1 MVVGTVAKG
10 CQVVVI
16 GAGPGGYLA
25 AIRLAQ
31 LGKDV
36 ILVERNAALGGICL
50 NEGCIPSKALL
61 HASDFYREAQHAKVF
76 GIDIPQVGLN
86 MPRLIEWKDGVVK
99 RLTDG
104 IRFLM
109 DKNKVEVV
117 RGTAR
122 FLTDRRIEVT
132 GEGTMGVIDFEAAVI
147 ATGSSIRRL
156 PTVPYDGKTVIG
168 SSEALQLKEVPK
180 RMIVLGGGYIGLEM
194 ASVYAKLG
202 SAVEIIDP
210 LPALVP
216 LMEREVGEALMLRL
230 KTLGVKFHL
239 NAAAIGFKAGSPAV
253 VTVQDQ
259 ATKAATDL
267 EAEIVLVSVG
277 RVPNSAG
284 LGLETIGVKVDD
296 KGFIAANNQMET
308 SVPGIYAIGDVIGNP
323 MLAHK
328 AYREAK
334 VAAEVIAGKPE
345 AFDNLVIPAAIYTD
359 PEVAWAGVT
368 EKEAN
373 DRGIAVI
380 TGTFPFRVSGRA
392 LTLNAPDGFVKTIAD
407 AKTQELLGVVMVGHG
422 VSELIAEAALA
433 IEARLYLDD
442 LKRVIHPHPTMSEA
456 ILESV
461 DAALGEAVHMVPI
474 RRG

>member
-1 MVVGTVAKG
+1 VVVGSVSKG
-10 CQVVVI
+10 CQVAVV

-36 ILVERNAALGGICL
+36 ILVERNAALGGVCL

-61 HASDFYREAQHAKVF
+61 HASDFYQEAQHAGVF
-76 GIDIPQVGLN
+76 GITIPEVGLD
-86 MPRLIEWKDGVVK
+86 MGRLIAWKDGVVK

-122 FLTDRRIEVT
+122 FASDRRLEVEA
-132 GEGTMGVIDFEAAVI
+132 EGTMSVIDFESAVI
-147 ATGSSIRRL
+147 ATGSSIRAL
-156 PTVPYDGKTVIG
+156 PAIPYDGITVIG

-180 RMIVLGGGYIGLEM
+180 RMVIIGGGYIGLEM

-202 SAVEIIDP
+202 SAVELIDP

-216 LMEREVGEALMLRL
+216 LMEKEVGEALTLRL
-230 KTLGVKFHL
+230 KALGVKFHL
-239 NAAAIGFKAGSPAV
+239 NAAATAFRAGSPAV
-253 VTVQDQ
+253 VTVQDRT
-259 ATKAATDL
+259 TKETADL
-267 EAEIVLVSVG
+267 EAEVVLVSVG
-277 RVPNSAG
+277 RIPNSAG
-284 LGLETIGVKVDD
+284 LGLEAIGVKMDD
-296 KGFIAANNQMET
+296 RGFIAANNRMET

-359 PEVAWAGVT
+359 PEVAWAGIT

-373 DRGIAVI
+373 DRGIKVI

-461 DAALGEAVHMVPI
+461 DAALGEAVHMVPVK
-474 RRG
+474 R

>member
-1 MVVGTVAKG
+1 MVVGSVVKG
-10 CQVVVI
+10 CQVAVI

-36 ILVERNAALGGICL
+36 ILVERNASLGGICL

-61 HASDFYREAQHAKVF
+61 HASDFYLEAKHAGVF
-76 GIDIPQVGLN
+76 GITIPEVGLD
-86 MPRLIEWKDGVVK
+86 MGRLIAWKDSVVK

-109 DKNKVEVV
+109 EKNKVEVV

-122 FLTDRRIEVT
+122 FVSDRQLEVEA
-132 GEGTMGVIDFEAAVI
+132 EGTLSVIDFEQAVI
-147 ATGSSIRRL
+147 ATGSSIRQL
-156 PTVPYDGKTVIG
+156 PTVPYDGKSVIG

-180 RMIVLGGGYIGLEM
+180 RMVVLGGGYIGLEM

-216 LMEREVGEALMLRL
+216 LMEKEVGEALMLRL
-230 KTLGVKFHL
+230 KALGVKFHL
-239 NAAAIGFKAGSPAV
+239 NAAATAFKAGNPAV
-253 VTVQDQ
+253 VTIQDQ
-259 ATKAATDL
+259 ETKATTNL
-267 EAEIVLVSVG
+267 EADVVLVSVG
-277 RVPNSAG
+277 RVPNSSG
-284 LGLETIGVKVDD
+284 LGLEAIGVKTDERS
-296 KGFIAANNQMET
+296 FIQANNRMET

-368 EKEAN
+368 EKEAL
-373 DRGIAVI
+373 DKGMEVI

-392 LTLNAPDGFVKTIAD
+392 LTLNAPEGFVKTIAD

-461 DAALGEAVHMVPI
+461 DAALGEAVHMVPSK
-474 RRG
+474 R

>member
-1 MVVGTVAKG
+1 MVVGSVSKG
-10 CQVVVI
+10 CQVAVV

-36 ILVERNAALGGICL
+36 ILVERNAALGGVCL

-61 HASDFYREAQHAKVF
+61 HASDFYQEAQHAGVF
-76 GIDIPQVGLN
+76 GITIPEVGLD
-86 MPRLIEWKDGVVK
+86 MGRLIAWKDGVVK

-122 FLTDRRIEVT
+122 FASDRRLEVEA
-132 GEGTMGVIDFEAAVI
+132 EGTMSVIDFESAVI
-147 ATGSSIRRL
+147 ATGSSIRAL
-156 PTVPYDGKTVIG
+156 PAIPYDGITVIG

-180 RMIVLGGGYIGLEM
+180 RMVIIGGGYIGLEM

-202 SAVEIIDP
+202 SAVELIDP

-216 LMEREVGEALMLRL
+216 LMEKEVGEALTLRL
-230 KTLGVKFHL
+230 KALGVKFHL
-239 NAAAIGFKAGSPAV
+239 NAAATAFRAGSPAV
-253 VTVQDQ
+253 VTVQDRT
-259 ATKAATDL
+259 TKETADL
-267 EAEIVLVSVG
+267 EAEVVLVSVG
-277 RVPNSAG
+277 RIPNSAG
-284 LGLETIGVKVDD
+284 LGLEAIGVKMDD
-296 KGFIAANNQMET
+296 RGFIAANNRMET

-359 PEVAWAGVT
+359 PEVAWAGIT

-373 DRGIAVI
+373 DRGIKVI

-461 DAALGEAVHMVPI
+461 DAALGEAVHMVPVK
-474 RRG
+474 R

>member
-1 MVVGTVAKG
+1 MVVGSVVKG
-10 CQVVVI
+10 CQVAVI

-36 ILVERNAALGGICL
+36 ILIERNASLGGVCL

-61 HASDFYREAQHAKVF
+61 HASDFYLEAQHAGVF
-76 GIDIPQVGLN
+76 GIVIPEVGLD
-86 MPRLIEWKDGVVK
+86 MGRLIAWKDGIVK

-122 FLTDRRIEVT
+122 FISDRRLEVEA
-132 GEGTMGVIDFEAAVI
+132 EGTMSVIDFEQAVI
-147 ATGSSIRRL
+147 ATGSSLRTL
-156 PTVPYDGKTVIG
+156 PTIPYDGKTVIG
-168 SSEALQLKEVPK
+168 SSEALMLKVVPK
-180 RMIVLGGGYIGLEM
+180 RMVIIGGGYIGLEM

-202 SAVEIIDP
+202 SAVELIDP
-210 LPALVP
+210 LPAIVP
-216 LMEREVGEALMLRL
+216 LMEKEVGEALTLRL

-239 NAAAIGFKAGSPAV
+239 NTAATAFRAGSPAV
-253 VTVQDQ
+253 VTIQDQ
-259 ATKAATDL
+259 ATKATADL
-267 EAEIVLVSVG
+267 EADVVLVCVG
-277 RVPNSAG
+277 RVPNSSA
-284 LGLETIGVKVDD
+284 LGLEAIGVKTDD
-296 KGFIAANNQMET
+296 KGFIRTNNRMET
-308 SVPGIYAIGDVIGNP
+308 SVTGIYAIGDVIGNP

-328 AYREAK
+328 SYREAK

-373 DRGIAVI
+373 DRGMEVI

-456 ILESV
+456 LLESV
-461 DAALGEAVHMVPI
+461 DAALGEAVHMMPVK
-474 RRG
+474 R

>member
-1 MVVGTVAKG
+1 MVVGSVAKG
-10 CQVVVI
+10 CQVAVI

-36 ILVERNAALGGICL
+36 ILIERQPSLGGICL

-61 HASDFYREAQHAKVF
+61 HASDFYREAQHAAVF
-76 GIDIPQVGLN
+76 GILIPEVGLD
-86 MPRLIEWKDGVVK
+86 MGRLIAWKDSVVK

-122 FLTDRRIEVT
+122 FVSDRRLEVEA
-132 GEGTMGVIDFEAAVI
+132 EGTMSVIDFQQAVI
-147 ATGSSIRRL
+147 ATGSSLRQL
-156 PTVPYDGKTVIG
+156 PTVPYDGRTVIG
-168 SSEALQLKEVPK
+168 SSEALMLKAVPR
-180 RMIVLGGGYIGLEM
+180 RMVIIGGGYIGLEM

-202 SAVEIIDP
+202 SAVELIDP

-216 LMEREVGEALMLRL
+216 LMEKEVGEALMLRL

-239 NAAAIGFKAGSPAV
+239 NAAATALKAGSPAV
-253 VTVQDQ
+253 VTIQDQ
-259 ATKAATDL
+259 ATKASAEL
-267 EAEIVLVSVG
+267 EADVVLVCVG
-277 RVPNSAG
+277 RAPNSSG
-284 LGLETIGVKVDD
+284 IGLEGIGVKVDE
-296 KGFIAANNQMET
+296 KGFIAANNRMET
-308 SVPGIYAIGDVIGNP
+308 TVPGIYAIGDVIGNP

-368 EKEAN
+368 EKEAR
-373 DRGIAVI
+373 DRGMAII

-461 DAALGEAVHMVPI
+461 DAALGEAVHMVPVK
-474 RRG
+474 R